1 MPPFIRRRLV
11 LQAGLA
17 AGALG
22 TLGLPV
28 KAFAQDEFDVLRT
41 RWAELNTG
49 GAIDPADPA
58 YGDALGKLGA
68 QAREFLDT
76 MITAADRTA
85 LWADL
90 PLSPTS
96 GNFAISY
103 TRLKTIALARATSGT
118 GVGSAAP
125 GAAAAAVSAEAA
137 GDQLSGALDFLNANA
152 YNETLRET
160 GNWWFWE
167 IGAPRALL
175 DTCILAADVLSA
187 EQLTRY
193 VTAVDR
199 FVPDPNRR
207 TNSPTLRETG
217 ANRVDKALIVAL
229 RGIVGKSTIKLS
241 TARDALSDVAE
252 AGKNSVFKYVTSGD
266 GFYRDGSFVQ
276 HGNLAYVG
284 TYGNVA
290 LGGVA
295 NLIALLGG
303 STWEITDPNR
313 AVLLDAVEA
322 SFAPFMVDGLMM
334 DCVSGRAISRERAG
348 DHRHGH
354 GTTSTV
360 LLLASGVAEPYA
372 SRYKALAKGW
382 ITRDRLDDYLP
393 GASIPEISR
402 AKALLADAGVSPA
415 PALPRHFQFHNQDRV
430 VHRRPGWTFAI
441 ALSSKRMARYEWG
454 NGENRRGWYVGDGM
468 TYLYTADQS
477 QFTDAFWPTVDA
489 HRMPGTTVSTKPR
502 QPGGSGAGTGTV
514 AAYAEWVG
522 GASYRNVAGAVGM
535 HLINHDKTLQARKS
549 WFCLRDSIVALGA
562 GITGTDGYPVETIVD
577 NRNLHENGTTA
588 LLVDGDAAV
597 DRTYDGPRWAHLDG
611 VAGYIFPNG
620 GQLTVQRE
628 DRTASWSEINIGN
641 DTAGS
646 TTPYTRRYAKL
657 ILEHGTATGDYA
669 YVVLPNATSQRT
681 AEVAA
686 DPGMTILVNNPNVQA
701 IRAHREGLVLINFWT
716 AGSVA
721 EVPDGPAR
729 RGVTSDGP
737 ASVVIGTDGPT
748 TTVAVS
754 DPSRTATTV
763 RLTIDRQVGAVIAK
777 DPAVTVVA
785 TGKQL
790 VLDIAV
796 GGTKGATHSVSFG

>member
-1 MPPFIRRRLV
+1 MPPFIRRRLL

-17 AGALG
+17 AGALS
-22 TLGLPV
+22 TLGLPTR
-28 KAFAQDEFDVLRT
+28 AFAEDEYDVLRA

-49 GAIDPADPA
+49 GAIDATDPA
-58 YGDALGKLGA
+58 YADALANLSTQA
-68 QAREFLDT
+68 QQYADT
-76 MITAADRTA
+76 MITTADRTA
-85 LWADL
+85 LWPDL
-90 PLSPTS
+90 PLSSTS
-96 GNFAISY
+96 GNFSISY
-103 TRLKTIALARATSGT
+103 TRLKTIALARATTGT
-118 GVGSAAP
+118 PQTG
-125 GAAAAAVSAEAA
+125 EL
-137 GDQLSGALDFLNANA
+137 LSGALDFLNANA
-152 YNETLRET
+152 YNETLKET

-175 DTCILAADVLSA
+175 DTCILAYDALSA
-187 EQLTRY
+187 EQIAKYL
-193 VTAVDR
+193 TAVDR

-229 RGIVGKSTIKLS
+229 RGIVGKSVDKLAA
-241 TARDALSDVAE
+241 ARDALSDVAE
-252 AGKNSVFKYVTSGD
+252 AGKNSVFTYVTSGD

-303 STWEITDPNR
+303 STWEIADPNR

-322 SFAPFMVDGLMM
+322 SFAPFIVDNLMM

-348 DHRHGH
+348 DHRNGH

-382 ITRDRLDDYLP
+382 ITRDRLNDYLP

-402 AKALLADAGVSPA
+402 AKALLADTGVVPA
-415 PALPRHFQFHNQDRV
+415 PAVPRHFQFYNQDRV

-441 ALSSKRMARYEWG
+441 AMSSKRMARYEWG
-454 NGENRRGWYVGDGM
+454 NGENLRGWYVGDGM
-468 TYLYTADQS
+468 TYLYNGDQS
-477 QFTDAFWPTVDA
+477 QFNDAYWPTVDA
-489 HRMPGTTVSTKPR
+489 QRLPGTTVSTQPR
-502 QPGGSGAGTGTV
+502 QPGGSGSGTGTV
-514 AAYAEWVG
+514 AAYADWVG
-522 GASYRNVAGAVGM
+522 GASYKNVAGAVGM

-562 GITGTDGYPVETIVD
+562 GIVGTDGYPVETIVD
-577 NRNLHENGTTA
+577 NRNLHENGTAA
-588 LLVDGDAAV
+588 LQVDGRAAA
-597 DRTYDGPRWAHLDG
+597 DQTYDDPHWAHLDG
-611 VAGYIFPNG
+611 VAGYVFPHG
-620 GQLTVQRE
+620 GQLTVRRE
-628 DRTASWSEINIGN
+628 DRTGSWSEINVGN

-646 TTPYTRRYAKL
+646 TTPYTRRYASL
-657 ILEHGTATGDYA
+657 VLDHGTATGDYA
-669 YVVLPNATSQRT
+669 YVVLPNATSRQT
-681 AEVAA
+681 AERAA
-686 DPGMTILVNNPNVQA
+686 DPGIAVIVNNPNVQA
-701 IRAHREGLVLINFWT
+701 IRSYREDLTLVNFWT
-716 AGSVA
+716 AGAVSGIA
-721 EVPDGPAR
+721 
-729 RGVTSDGP
+729 SDGP
-737 ASVVIGTDGPT
+737 ASVVVGKDGRT

-754 DPSRTATTV
+754 DPSRTAGV
-763 RLTIDRQVGAVIAK
+763 IRLTVDQKVGAVIAK

-796 GGTKGATHSVSFG
+796 SGTKGATHTVSFN

>member
-1 MPPFIRRRLV
+1 MPPFIRRRLL

-17 AGALG
+17 AGALS
-22 TLGLPV
+22 TLGLPTR
-28 KAFAQDEFDVLRT
+28 AFAEDEYDVLRA

-49 GAIDPADPA
+49 GAIDAADPA
-58 YGDALGKLGA
+58 YADALANLSTQA
-68 QAREFLDT
+68 QQYADT
-76 MITAADRTA
+76 MITSADRTA
-85 LWADL
+85 LWPDL
-90 PLSPTS
+90 PLSSTS
-96 GNFAISY
+96 GNFSISY
-103 TRLKTIALARATSGT
+103 TRLKTIALARATTGT
-118 GVGSAAP
+118 TQTETGELV
-125 GAAAAAVSAEAA
+125 
-137 GDQLSGALDFLNANA
+137 SGALDFLNANA
-152 YNETLRET
+152 YNETLKET

-175 DTCILAADVLSA
+175 DTCILAYDVLSA
-187 EQLTRY
+187 EQLTKY
-193 VTAVDR
+193 LTAVDR

-229 RGIVGKSTIKLS
+229 RGIVGKSTVKLS

-252 AGKNSVFKYVTSGD
+252 AGKNSVFTYVTSGD

-303 STWEITDPNR
+303 STWEIADPHR

-322 SFAPFMVDGLMM
+322 SFAPFIVDGLMM

-348 DHRHGH
+348 DHRNGH

-402 AKALLADAGVSPA
+402 AKALLADTGVVPA
-415 PALPRHFQFHNQDRV
+415 PALPRHFQFYNQDRV

-441 ALSSKRMARYEWG
+441 AMSSKRMARYEWG
-454 NGENRRGWYVGDGM
+454 NGENLRGWYVGDGM
-468 TYLYTADQS
+468 TYLYNRDQS
-477 QFTDAFWPTVDA
+477 QFNDAYWPTVDA
-489 HRMPGTTVSTKPR
+489 QRMPGTTVSTQPR
-502 QPGGSGAGTGTV
+502 QPGGSGSGTGTV
-514 AAYAEWVG
+514 AAYADWVG
-522 GASYRNVAGAVGM
+522 GASYKNVAGAVGM

-549 WFCLRDSIVALGA
+549 WFCLSDSIVALGA

-577 NRNLHENGTTA
+577 NRNLHENGTAA
-588 LLVDGDAAV
+588 LLLDGSAAT
-597 DRTYDGPRWAHLDG
+597 DGSYDDPQWAHLEG
-611 VAGYIFPNG
+611 VAGYVFPG
-620 GQLTVQRE
+620 GGRLRIQRE
-628 DRTASWSEINIGN
+628 DRTGSWSEINIGN

-646 TTPYTRRYAKL
+646 ATPYTRRYAKL
-657 ILEHGTATGDYA
+657 ILEHGTETGDYV
-669 YVVLPNATSQRT
+669 YVVLPNATSRQT
-681 AEVAA
+681 AERAA
-686 DPGMTILVNNPNVQA
+686 DPGMTVLVNNPNVQA
-701 IRAHREGLVLINFWT
+701 VRSHHENLVMANFWT
-716 AGSVA
+716 AGAVSEVGGWPRVVA
-721 EVPDGPAR
+721 
-729 RGVTSDGP
+729 SDGP
-737 ASVVIGTDGPT
+737 ASVVIGSEGRT

-754 DPSRTATTV
+754 DPSRTAQTV
-763 RLTIDRQVGAVIAK
+763 RLTIDRQVGDVIAK

-790 VLDIAV
+790 VLDVAV
-796 GGTKGATHSVSFG
+796 GGTKGATHTVSFN

>member
-1 MPPFIRRRLV
+1 MPPFIRRRLL

-17 AGALG
+17 AGALS
-22 TLGLPV
+22 TLGLPTR
-28 KAFAQDEFDVLRT
+28 AFAEDEYDVLRA

-49 GAIDPADPA
+49 GAIDASDPA
-58 YGDALGKLGA
+58 YADALAGLSTQA
-68 QAREFLDT
+68 QQYADT
-76 MITAADRTA
+76 MITSADRTA
-85 LWADL
+85 LWPDL
-90 PLSPTS
+90 PLSSTS
-96 GNFAISY
+96 GNFSISY
-103 TRLKTIALARATSGT
+103 TRLKTIALARATTGT
-118 GVGSAAP
+118 PQTG
-125 GAAAAAVSAEAA
+125 EL
-137 GDQLSGALDFLNANA
+137 LSGALDFLNANA
-152 YNETLRET
+152 YNETLKET

-175 DTCILAADVLSA
+175 DTCVLAYDVLSA
-187 EQLTRY
+187 EQITKYL
-193 VTAVDR
+193 TAVDR

-229 RGIVGKSTIKLS
+229 RGIVGKSADKLAA
-241 TARDALSDVAE
+241 ARDALSDVAE
-252 AGKNSVFKYVTSGD
+252 AGKNSVFTYVTSGD

-303 STWEITDPNR
+303 STWEIADPNR

-322 SFAPFMVDGLMM
+322 SFAPFIVDNLMM

-348 DHRHGH
+348 DHRNGH

-402 AKALLADAGVSPA
+402 AKALLADSGVVPA
-415 PALPRHFQFHNQDRV
+415 PAVPRHFQFYNQDRV

-441 ALSSKRMARYEWG
+441 AMSSKRMARYEWG
-454 NGENRRGWYVGDGM
+454 NGENLRGWYVGDGM
-468 TYLYTADQS
+468 TYLYNRDQS
-477 QFTDAFWPTVDA
+477 QFNDAYWPTVDA
-489 HRMPGTTVSTKPR
+489 QRMPGTTVSTQPR
-502 QPGGSGAGTGTV
+502 QPGGSGSGTGTV
-514 AAYAEWVG
+514 AAYADWVG
-522 GASYRNVAGAVGM
+522 GASYKNVAGAVGM

-588 LLVDGDAAV
+588 LRIDGRTAA
-597 DRTYDGPRWAHLDG
+597 DQTYDDPHWAHLDG
-611 VAGYIFPNG
+611 VAGYVFPQG
-620 GQLTVQRE
+620 GQLKVRRE
-628 DRTASWSEINIGN
+628 DRTGSWSEINVGN

-646 TTPYTRRYAKL
+646 TTPYTRRYASL
-657 ILEHGTATGDYA
+657 VLDHGTATGDYA
-669 YVVLPNATSQRT
+669 YVLLPNATSRQT
-681 AEVAA
+681 AERAA
-686 DPGMTILVNNPNVQA
+686 DPGMTVLVNNPIVQA
-701 IRAHREGLVLINFWT
+701 IRSHREDLTLANFWT
-716 AGSVA
+716 AGAVSGIA
-721 EVPDGPAR
+721 
-729 RGVTSDGP
+729 SDGP
-737 ASVVIGTDGPT
+737 ASVVVGKDGRT

-754 DPSRTATTV
+754 DPSRTAGV
-763 RLTIDRQVGAVIAK
+763 IRLTIDRRVGAVIAK

-796 GGTKGATHSVSFG
+796 SGTKGATHTVSFN

>member
-1 MPPFIRRRLV
+1 MPPFIRRRLL

-17 AGALG
+17 AGALS
-22 TLGLPV
+22 TLGVPTR
-28 KAFAQDEFDVLRT
+28 AFAEDEFDVLRA

-58 YGDALGKLGA
+58 YADALANLSTQA
-68 QAREFLDT
+68 QQFADT

-85 LWADL
+85 LWPDL
-90 PLSPTS
+90 PLSPSS
-96 GNFAISY
+96 GNFSISY
-103 TRLKTIALARATSGT
+103 TRLKTIALARATA
-118 GVGSAAP
+118 GSTLTD
-125 GAAAAAVSAEAA
+125 A
-137 GDQLSGALDFLNANA
+137 GSLLSGALDFLNATA
-152 YNETLRET
+152 YNETLKET

-167 IGAPRALL
+167 IGSPRALL
-175 DTCILAADVLSA
+175 DTCILAYDVLSA
-187 EQLTRY
+187 DQLTKY
-193 VTAVDR
+193 LTAVDR

-229 RGIVGKSTIKLS
+229 RGIVGKSAAKLAA
-241 TARDALSDVAE
+241 ARDALSDVAE
-252 AGKNSVFKYVTSGD
+252 SGKNSVFTYVTSGD

-303 STWEITDPNR
+303 STWEIADPNR

-322 SFAPFMVDGLMM
+322 SFAPFVVDGLMM

-348 DHRHGH
+348 DHRNGH

-402 AKALLADAGVSPA
+402 AKALLADAAVVPA
-415 PALPRHFQFHNQDRV
+415 PALPRHFQFYNQDRV

-441 ALSSKRMARYEWG
+441 AMSSKRMARYEWG
-454 NGENRRGWYVGDGM
+454 NGENLRGWYVGDGM
-468 TYLYTADQS
+468 TYLYNGDQS
-477 QFTDAFWPTVDA
+477 QFNDAYWPTVDA
-489 HRMPGTTVSTKPR
+489 QRLPGTTVSTQPR
-502 QPGGSGAGTGTV
+502 QPGGSGSGTGTV
-514 AAYAEWVG
+514 AAYADWVG
-522 GASYRNVAGAVGM
+522 GASYHNVAGAVGM

-549 WFCLRDSIVALGA
+549 WFCLGDSVVALGA
-562 GITGTDGYPVETIVD
+562 GIAGTDGYPVETIVD
-577 NRNLHENGTTA
+577 NRNLHENGTSA
-588 LLVDGDAAV
+588 LQVNGRPATDQ
-597 DRTYDGPRWAHLDG
+597 TYDAPQWAHLDG
-611 VAGYIFPNG
+611 VAGYIFPAG
-620 GQLTVQRE
+620 GRLRVERE
-628 DRTASWSEINIGN
+628 DRTGSWSEINIGN

-657 ILEHGTATGDYA
+657 VLEHGTDVGSYA
-669 YVVLPNATSQRT
+669 YVLLPNATARRT

-686 DPGMTILVNNPNVQA
+686 DPGMTVLANTTTVQA
-701 IRAHREGLVLINFWT
+701 VRSHRENLLLANFWT
-716 AGSVA
+716 AGAVA
-721 EVPDGPAR
+721 GLAC
-729 RGVTSDGP
+729 DGP
-737 ASVVIGTDGPT
+737 ASVVIGREGRT

-754 DPSRTATTV
+754 DPSRTAQTV

-785 TGKQL
+785 AGKQL
-790 VLDIAV
+790 VLDVAV
-796 GGTKGATHSVSFG
+796 GGTKGATHSVSFD

>member
-1 MPPFIRRRLV
+1 MPPFIRRRLL

-17 AGALG
+17 TGALS
-22 TLGLPV
+22 TLGLPTR
-28 KAFAQDEFDVLRT
+28 AFAEDEFDVLRV

-58 YGDALGKLGA
+58 YGAALAKLGA
-68 QAREFLDT
+68 QAQQFVDT
-76 MITAADRTA
+76 LIVDNARTA

-90 PLSPTS
+90 PLSPSS
-96 GNFAISY
+96 GNFSISY
-103 TRLKTIALARATSGT
+103 TRLKTIALARATPGT
-118 GVGSAAP
+118 GIAP
-125 GAAAAAVSAEAA
+125 GVGEL
-137 GDQLSGALDFLNANA
+137 LSGALDFLNGHSF
-152 YNETLRET
+152 NETLKET

-175 DTCILAADVLSA
+175 DTCVLAYDALSA
-187 EQLTRY
+187 DQLSAY
-193 VTAVDR
+193 LKAVDH

-207 TNSPTLRETG
+207 TNSPSLRETG

-229 RGIVGKSTIKLS
+229 RGILGKSADRLS

-252 AGKNSVFKYVTSGD
+252 AGKNSVFTYVTSGD

-303 STWEITDPNR
+303 STWEISDPNR
-313 AVLLDAVEA
+313 AVLLDAVDA
-322 SFAPFMVDGLMM
+322 SFAPFVVDGLMM
-334 DCVSGRAISRERAG
+334 DCVSGRAISREAAG
-348 DHRHGH
+348 DHRNGH
-354 GTTSTV
+354 GATSTV

-382 ITRDRLDDYLP
+382 ITRDRLNDYLP

-402 AKALLADAGVSPA
+402 AKALLADTTVA
-415 PALPRHFQFHNQDRV
+415 PALAPPRHFQFYNQDRV

-441 ALSSKRMARYEWG
+441 AMSSKRMARYEWG
-454 NGENRRGWYVGDGM
+454 NGENLRGWYVGDGM
-468 TYLYTADQS
+468 TYLYTDDQS
-477 QFTDAFWPTVDA
+477 QFDDAYWPTVDA
-489 HRMPGTTVSTKPR
+489 QRMPGTTISTKPR
-502 QPGGSGAGTGTV
+502 DPGGSGAGTGTV
-514 AAYAEWVG
+514 AAYADWVG
-522 GASYRNVAGAVGM
+522 GASYQGIAGAVGM
-535 HLINHDKTLQARKS
+535 HLINYDKSLQARKS
-549 WFCLRDSIVALGA
+549 WFCLRDSVVALGA
-562 GITGTDGYPVETIVD
+562 GIVGTDGYPVETVVD
-577 NRNLHENGTTA
+577 NRNLHEGGTAA
-588 LLVDGDAAV
+588 LQVDGQPAV
-597 DRTYDGPRWAHLDG
+597 DQVYTGPSWAHLEG
-611 VAGYIFPNG
+611 VAGYVFPIG
-620 GQLTVQRE
+620 GQLRVQRE

-657 ILEHGTATGDYA
+657 ICEHGTATGAYA
-669 YVVLPNATSQRT
+669 YVLLPGATSRQT
-681 AEVAA
+681 AERAA
-686 DPGMTILVNNPNVQA
+686 DPGMTVLANTANVQA
-701 IRAHREGLVLINFWT
+701 IVSHREHLVLANFWT
-716 AGSVA
+716 AGTVSVT
-721 EVPDGPAR
+721 EEGGWLVE
-729 RGVTSDGP
+729 SDGP
-737 ASVVIGTDGPT
+737 ASVVVGRDGPV

-754 DPSRTATTV
+754 DPSRTVQTV
-763 RLTIDRQVGAVIAK
+763 RVTVGRRTEAVLAK

-796 GGTKGATHSVSFG
+796 GGTRGATHTASFH

>member
-1 MPPFIRRRLV
+1 MPPFIRRRLL

-17 AGALG
+17 GSAIGALS
-22 TLGLPV
+22 TLGLPTR
-28 KAFAQDEFDVLRT
+28 AFAEDEYDVLRA
-41 RWAELNTG
+41 RWVELNTG
-49 GAIDPADPA
+49 GAIDATDPA
-58 YGDALGKLGA
+58 YADALANLSTQA
-68 QAREFLDT
+68 QQYADT
-76 MITAADRTA
+76 MITSADRTA
-85 LWADL
+85 LWPDL
-90 PLSPTS
+90 PLSSTS
-96 GNFAISY
+96 GNFSISY
-103 TRLKTIALARATSGT
+103 TRLKTIALARATTGT
-118 GVGSAAP
+118 PQTG
-125 GAAAAAVSAEAA
+125 EL
-137 GDQLSGALDFLNANA
+137 LSGALDFLNANA
-152 YNETLRET
+152 YNETLKET

-167 IGAPRALL
+167 IGSPRALL
-175 DTCILAADVLSA
+175 DTCILAYDVLSA
-187 EQLTRY
+187 EQIAKYL
-193 VTAVDR
+193 TAVDR

-229 RGIVGKSTIKLS
+229 RGIVGKSTVKLS

-252 AGKNSVFKYVTSGD
+252 AGKNSVFTYVTSGD

-303 STWEITDPNR
+303 STWEIADPNR

-322 SFAPFMVDGLMM
+322 SFAPFIVDNLMM

-348 DHRHGH
+348 DHRNGH

-360 LLLASGVAEPYA
+360 LLLARGVAEPYA

-382 ITRDRLDDYLP
+382 ITRDRLNDYLP

-402 AKALLADAGVSPA
+402 AKALLADTGVVPA
-415 PALPRHFQFHNQDRV
+415 PAVPRHFQFYNQDRV

-441 ALSSKRMARYEWG
+441 AMSSKRMARYEWG
-454 NGENRRGWYVGDGM
+454 NGENLRGWYVGDGM
-468 TYLYTADQS
+468 TYLYNRDQS
-477 QFTDAFWPTVDA
+477 QFNDAFWPTVDA
-489 HRMPGTTVSTKPR
+489 QRMPGTTVSTQPR
-502 QPGGSGAGTGTV
+502 QPGGSGSGTGTV
-514 AAYAEWVG
+514 AAYADWVG
-522 GASYRNVAGAVGM
+522 GASYKNVAGAVGM

-577 NRNLHENGTTA
+577 NRNVHENGTAA
-588 LLVDGDAAV
+588 LLIDGRTAA
-597 DRTYDGPRWAHLDG
+597 DQTYDNPRWAHLDG
-611 VAGYIFPNG
+611 VAGYVFPHG
-620 GQLTVQRE
+620 GQLKVRRE
-628 DRTASWSEINIGN
+628 DRTGSWSEINVGN

-646 TTPYTRRYAKL
+646 PTPYTRRYASL
-657 ILEHGTATGDYA
+657 VLDHGTATGDYA
-669 YVVLPNATSQRT
+669 YVLLPNATSRQT
-681 AEVAA
+681 AERAA
-686 DPGMTILVNNPNVQA
+686 DPGMTVLVNNPNVQA
-701 IRAHREGLVLINFWT
+701 IRSYREDLTLVNFWA
-716 AGSVA
+716 AGAVSGIA
-721 EVPDGPAR
+721 
-729 RGVTSDGP
+729 SDGP
-737 ASVVIGTDGPT
+737 ASVVVGKDGRT

-754 DPSRTATTV
+754 DPSRTASVV
-763 RLTIDRQVGAVIAK
+763 RVTIDRKVGALIAK

-796 GGTKGATHSVSFG
+796 SGTKGATHTVSFN

>member
-1 MPPFIRRRLV
+1 MPPFIRRRLL

-17 AGALG
+17 AGAL
-22 TLGLPV
+22 TSLGLPTH
-28 KAFAQDEFDVLRT
+28 AFATQEPDEFDVLRA
-41 RWAELNTG
+41 RWAELATG
-49 GAIDPADPA
+49 GAIDAADPA
-58 YGDALGKLGA
+58 YAGALAGLSTQA
-68 QAREFLDT
+68 QELIDT
-76 MITAADRTA
+76 MLTAPDRTA
-85 LWADL
+85 LWPDL
-90 PLSPTS
+90 PLSPSS
-96 GNFAISY
+96 GNFSISY
-103 TRLKTIALARATSGT
+103 TRLKTIALARATAGT
-118 GVGSAAP
+118 TVTDAGPQLAA
-125 GAAAAAVSAEAA
+125 
-137 GDQLSGALDFLNANA
+137 ALDFLNATS
-152 YNETLRET
+152 YNETLKET

-175 DTCILAADVLSA
+175 DTCVLADDALTA
-187 EQLTRY
+187 EQLTNYLR
-193 VTAVDR
+193 AVDR

-207 TNSPTLRETG
+207 TNSPSLRETG

-229 RGIVGKSTIKLS
+229 RGIVGKSADKLAA
-241 TARDALSDVAE
+241 ARDALSDVAE
-252 AGKNSVFKYVTSGD
+252 SGKNSVFTYVTSGD

-303 STWEITDPNR
+303 STWEITDPSR

-322 SFAPFMVDGLMM
+322 SFAPFMVDGRMM

-348 DHRHGH
+348 DHGNGH

-382 ITRDRLDDYLP
+382 ITRDTLGDYLP

-402 AKALLADAGVSPA
+402 AQALLADGTIAPA
-415 PALPRHFQFHNQDRV
+415 PAEPRHFQFYNQDRV

-454 NGENRRGWYVGDGM
+454 NGENLRGWYVGDGM
-468 TYLYTADQS
+468 TYLYNADQS
-477 QFTDAFWPTVDA
+477 QFTDAYWPTVDA

-502 QPGGSGAGTGTV
+502 QPGGTGGGTGTV
-514 AAYAEWVG
+514 AAHAEWVG
-522 GASYRNVAGAVGM
+522 GASYRNEAGAVGM

-562 GITGTDGYPVETIVD
+562 GITGTDGFAVETIVE
-577 NRNLHENGTTA
+577 NRNLHEDGTA
-588 LLVDGDAAV
+588 ELRLDGAAAV
-597 DRTYDGPRWAHLDG
+597 DGTYGDPRWAHLEG
-611 VAGYIFPNG
+611 VGGYLFPAGG
-620 GQLTVQRE
+620 VLRVQRE
-628 DRTASWSEINIGN
+628 DRTGSWSEINVGN

-646 TTPYTRRYAKL
+646 TTPHTRRYAKL
-657 ILEHGTATGDYA
+657 ILEHGTTTGAYT
-669 YVVLPNATSQRT
+669 YVVLPNATHRRT
-681 AEVAA
+681 AELAA
-686 DPGMTILVNNPNVQA
+686 DPGMAICANTADVQA
-701 IRAHREGLVLINFWT
+701 ITSYRENLVLANFWT
-716 AGSVA
+716 AGAVT
-721 EVPDGPAR
+721 EIVGGT
-729 RGVTSDGP
+729 GVRAVTTDRP
-737 ASVVIGTDGPT
+737 ASVVIGRRGPV

-754 DPSRTATTV
+754 DPSRTAQTV
-763 RLTIDRQVGAVIAK
+763 RLTVDCRAGEVLAK

-790 VLDIAV
+790 VLDVAV
-796 GGTKGATHSVSFG
+796 GGSRGATHSMSFH